1 MDSSLASTLA
11 VELLEAKEDRIEL
24 GEFIETLGARNGF
37 GLTDANFR
45 GPEVQCFVL
54 TNVAVAV
61 RVKVGVP
68 PLPVTVKRYVPCGA
82 EELTVTFS
90 VEELPDAGLGVK
102 LPVAPEG
109 RPLMVKVT
117 GELNPPVRVI
127 VTV

>member
-1 MDSSLASTLA
+1 
-11 VELLEAKEDRIEL
+11 
-24 GEFIETLGARNGF
+24 
-37 GLTDANFR
+37 
-45 GPEVQCFVL
+45 L

-61 RVKVGVP
+61 RVKTGVP
-68 PLPVTVKRYVPCGA
+68 PLPVTVKRYVPRRV
-82 EELTVTFS
+82 EELTVTLS
-90 VEELPDAGLGVK
+90 VEELPEAGLGVK

>member
-1 MDSSLASTLA
+1 
-11 VELLEAKEDRIEL
+11 
-24 GEFIETLGARNGF
+24 
-37 GLTDANFR
+37 
-45 GPEVQCFVL
+45 
-54 TNVAVAV
+54 
-61 RVKVGVP
+61 
-68 PLPVTVKRYVPCGA
+68 LPVTVKRYVPRFVEA
-82 EELTVTFS
+82 LTVTLS